1 MHVFSGTEKFA
12 KMRWSVAR
20 SLLREN
26 VVQKEVLSKAF
37 STTSGANSATQPPS
51 RTLSSIPLPQE
62 KHERESKIS
71 IKTEIPGIYHFRI
84 ALFRSTHFTLR
95 QLRIHIESQ
104 IFCIAQ
110 PNR

>member
-1 MHVFSGTEKFA
+1 
-12 KMRWSVAR
+12 MRWSVAR

-26 VVQKEVLSKAF
+26 VVQKEALSKAF
-37 STTSGANSATQPPS
+37 STTSEANSATQPPS

-84 ALFRSTHFTLR
+84 AHFRSTHFTLR
-95 QLRIHIESQ
+95 QLHIHIVSQ
-104 IFCIAQ
+104 FFCIAQ
-110 PNR
+110 LNR